1 MEHNIINEFNTFF
14 IKEFVK
20 SELII
25 PRLPSTMLKPAVV
38 FELQSENRKRSWF
51 HGENWICGL

>member
-1 MEHNIINEFNTFF
+1 MEQDILNEFSTFS
-14 IKEFVK
+14 IKEFVE

-38 FELQSENRKRSWF
+38 F
-51 HGENWICGL
+51 